1 MNTIVKTAQTE
12 AKADKNGR
20 NYKTVSFSEVKH
32 VDTPFGRMLLP
43 ASQSRTVKIN
53 CYENSYLNKMD
64 AGYAD
69 PIFNAN
75 NPANGGWFA
84 GSIETREVV
93 SYDITS
99 ADGSIKTVSTYTT
112 AVFGDTDSPA
122 YESLVKSAFKS
133 KGHEV
138 MSIDAPVNNNVSALE
153 AMRSEIAG

>member
-1 MNTIVKTAQTE
+1 MNTIVKTSQTE
-12 AKADKNGR
+12 VKQDRNGR
-20 NYKTVSFSEVKH
+20 NYKTVAFSEVKH
-32 VDTPFGRMLLP
+32 VDTPFGKMLLP
-43 ASQSRTVKIN
+43 ASQSKTVKIK

-75 NPANGGWFA
+75 NPSLGGWFA

-99 ADGSIKTVSTYTT
+99 ADGSTKTVSTYTT
-112 AVFGDTDSPA
+112 TVFGDTDSPA
-122 YESLVKSAFKS
+122 YESLVKSAFRS
-133 KGHEV
+133 RGHEI

-153 AMRSEIAG
+153 AMRAEIGG

>member
-1 MNTIVKTAQTE
+1 MNTIVKTSQTE
-12 AKADKNGR
+12 VKQDRNGR
-20 NYKTVSFSEVKH
+20 NYKTVAFSEVKH
-32 VDTPFGRMLLP
+32 VDTPFGKMLLP
-43 ASQSRTVKIN
+43 ASQSKTVKIN

-93 SYDITS
+93 GYDITS
-99 ADGSIKTVSTYTT
+99 ADGSTKTVTTYTT
-112 AVFGDTDSPA
+112 VVFGDTDSPA
-122 YESLVKSAFKS
+122 YESTVKAAFKS

-138 MSIDAPVNNNVSALE
+138 MSIDVPVNNNVSALE
-153 AMRSEIAG
+153 ALRAEIGG

>member
-12 AKADKNGR
+12 AKQDKNGR

-32 VDTPFGRMLLP
+32 VDTPFGKMLLP
-43 ASQSRTVKIN
+43 ASQSKTVKMN

-93 SYDITS
+93 GYDITS
-99 ADGSIKTVSTYTT
+99 ADGSTKTVNTYTT
-112 AVFGDTDSPA
+112 AIFGYTDSPA
-122 YESLVKSAFKS
+122 YESTVKAAFKS

-138 MSIDAPVNNNVSALE
+138 MAEVQVNNTSALE
-153 AMRSEIAG
+153 ALRAEIGG

>member
-32 VDTPFGRMLLP
+32 VDTPFGKMLLP
-43 ASQSRTVKIN
+43 ASQSKTVKMN

-93 SYDITS
+93 GYDITS
-99 ADGSIKTVSTYTT
+99 ADGNTKTVTTYTGV
-112 AVFGDTDSPA
+112 VFGDTDSPA
-122 YESLVKSAFKS
+122 YESTVKAAFKS

-138 MSIDAPVNNNVSALE
+138 MAEVQVNNTSALE
-153 AMRSEIAG
+153 ALRAEIGG

>member
-12 AKADKNGR
+12 AKQDKNGR

-75 NPANGGWFA
+75 NPSLGGWFA

-93 SYDITS
+93 GYDITS
-99 ADGSIKTVSTYTT
+99 ADGSTKTVNTYTT
-112 AVFGDTDSPA
+112 AIFGDTDSPA
-122 YESLVKSAFKS
+122 YESTVKSTFKS

-138 MSIDAPVNNNVSALE
+138 MAEAPVNNNMSALE